1 VLSLNLLTPLL
12 TIVPFK
18 FTFMTKKKEKG
29 WKKEENKFKKVTT
42 ILRCQLFG
50 KKTIINVI
58 GIQVIS
64 SLTNLSAHNNTGKG
78 AGKL

>member
-1 VLSLNLLTPLL
+1 V
-12 TIVPFK
+12 
-18 FTFMTKKKEKG
+18 TKEGERVKK
-29 WKKEENKFKKVTT
+29 NNRNFKKVTT